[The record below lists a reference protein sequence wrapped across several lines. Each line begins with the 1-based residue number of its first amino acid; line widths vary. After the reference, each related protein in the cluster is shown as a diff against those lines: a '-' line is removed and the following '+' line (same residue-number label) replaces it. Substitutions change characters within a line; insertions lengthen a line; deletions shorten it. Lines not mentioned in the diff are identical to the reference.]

1 MRQPTLATDISFGE
15 FNSQTRVESEEKL
28 SSVGLSLSTWFRE
41 VNQEVAIFARGE
53 RYFPAP
59 FGCPMK
65 VAEATAHIALE
76 IKF

>member
-41 VNQEVAIFARGE
+41 VNQEVAIFARGSAI
-53 RYFPAP
+53 FLPLLGVP
-59 FGCPMK
+59 LK
-65 VAEATAHIALE
+65 VAEAMAHIALE